1 MYRMVTTAPYRHRP
15 QIEASK
21 GSAHHPPNRP
31 LRQPRH
37 STTAPPNAHRP
48 PAATHSPTP
57 TPTDLTAPTTSRAKT
72 RRTTPRTDLSGSP
85 GIQRPH
91 RRTHTDHRQQPTHQ
105 HRHQPT
111 TQPRHHHT
119 NTTPTTRR
127 TTARRNA
134 GGAIH
139 RDGRVAY
146 DQHGP
151 ADAGRR

>member
-57 TPTDLTAPTTSRAKT
+57 TPTHHTAKT
-72 RRTTPRTDLSGSP
+72 PP
-85 GIQRPH
+85 
-91 RRTHTDHRQQPTHQ
+91 HQ
-105 HRHQPT
+105 HHPHDKANNGQAECRRGNPPR
-111 TQPRHHHT
+111 QPRHS
-119 NTTPTTRR
+119 
-127 TTARRNA
+127 TTAPPNA
-134 GGAIH
+134 H
-139 RDGRVAY
+139 R
-146 DQHGP
+146 P
-151 ADAGRR
+151 P